1 MTPQAIRIRVV
12 DSLPQPLEPSTLY
25 CLRDSNGRLRL
36 CMSDKNA
43 NMVLNAVSQDDIN
56 TGMEN
61 VTKKVETAFMLSV
74 FSAFT

>member
-25 CLRDSNGRLRL
+25 CIRDSNGRLRL

-56 TGMEN
+56 TAAAQA
-61 VTKKVETAFMLSV
+61 TKAAETAYMLSI
-74 FSAFT
+74 FSGFS